1 VKDLQSGVKI
11 AVGGKGGVGKTTI
24 SAVLARLF
32 AQDGFEVLAVDADPN
47 TSLCGAFGVSPADSP
62 QPLIEM
68 KQLIAERTGTD
79 KDAVGAYFRLNP
91 KVHDLPEKFSI
102 EVAGDG
108 QKGVKV
114 LVLGAIKH
122 GGAGCACPEG
132 AFLKAMLTH
141 TILQRRELVLVDL
154 AAGPEFLG
162 RASIQGIDALIIVVE
177 PGSRSLETAVNIAR
191 MGRELG
197 VKNVV
202 GIANKITD
210 ASQIEAIKSRLP
222 DLNILTNIDYSAE
235 IQKTDLGGGNIF
247 TADSEVVKKISQA
260 KDALTELIMAD
271 AGGE

>member
-1 VKDLQSGVKI
+1 MKI